1 LRADLNPV
9 ESRRN
14 VVRKLQICGRLIGIL
29 QNIRAVPEPVAIN
42 DRIRRPLELNT
53 INVRPAELVSDLL
66 VDSIEDVSGA
76 NREIPRIAL

>member
-42 DRIRRPLELNT
+42 DRIRRPLELNS
-53 INVRPAELVSDLL
+53 INVRPAELVSDRL